1 MAKTQINKKF
11 KQIED
16 ISELNLIVMKKV
28 PLAARYELVAE
39 EATELAHSSLK
50 IARILR
56 KENPTPKTITQ
67 AKKEAEEELNDLIN
81 AIQVTEDLRIDLGSR
96 IRKMKRWIKRLE
108 EKEAKDGDHGGTP

>member
-56 KENPTPKTITQ
+56 GENPTPKTITQ

-108 EKEAKDGDHGGTP
+108 EKENEECAQ

>member
-56 KENPTPKTITQ
+56 KENPTPKTIVQ
-67 AKKEAEEELNDLIN
+67 AKREAEEELNDLIN

-108 EKEAKDGDHGGTP
+108 EKEAKDVHDNA